1 MENNNILAN
10 VKLHYPSARE
20 WMWDYCVYLGS
31 WTDSETGKNY
41 DLGIWFGDDDN
52 DVAGAIVDGND
63 PGDYFSPCFRKYS
76 IEKIKRPVYLE
87 TLRRARELNLIDYQE
102 EIEMKN
108 EIIRP
113 INILRMVNVHDRVG
127 YEYRVPKWMK
137 TVLYELVK
145 VSKIKIRRECYGNN

>member
-87 TLRRARELNLIDYQE
+87 TLRRARELNLIDY
-102 EIEMKN
+102 
-108 EIIRP
+108 
-113 INILRMVNVHDRVG
+113 
-127 YEYRVPKWMK
+127 
-137 TVLYELVK
+137 
-145 VSKIKIRRECYGNN
+145 